1 MAEEDGSETAG
12 DEDIMEVMQ
21 KVEIIRR
28 RMANVD
34 ADEEERRRRRRRAE
48 ADALIARLGE
58 DKVRQHRLTRG
69 KEAIFTGI
77 SRQHLDLLIILLGGR
92 LITVLVL
99 LLVLVLLNYGIE
111 TSCTTAIVAKR
122 ATKANAQD
130 LSSG

>member
-1 MAEEDGSETAG
+1 MEPKCETEKAEEEDGSETAG

-58 DKVRQHRLTRG
+58 DKVRN
-69 KEAIFTGI
+69 
-77 SRQHLDLLIILLGGR
+77 
-92 LITVLVL
+92 LV
-99 LLVLVLLNYGIE
+99 
-111 TSCTTAIVAKR
+111 
-122 ATKANAQD
+122 
-130 LSSG
+130 